1 MSMFGLKEVLNDTE
15 RLEKFTE
22 KLIELAEKWKYSH
35 TADRIEIIKE
45 IIDTLQVRGT
55 LTLLGIRKTEGSI
68 DEMPPCISDLLLI
81 FNEKSGPRG
90 SLSEGARALSKH
102 YHRGS
107 DRFWG
112 DCKGNDAKKNTF
124 ADEKVREIMRGAV
137 WLNLHLLP
145 HNVTIFEIRNNLGYG
160 ARWGADGA
168 QFRGF
173 LEPQME
179 DGHEKGWKH

>member
-1 MSMFGLKEVLNDTE
+1 MIQKGLKKFTE
-15 RLEKFTE
+15 RLIDLSEN
-22 KLIELAEKWKYSH
+22 WKY
-35 TADRIEIIKE
+35 ADNHGRSIIIKE
-45 IIDTLQVRGT
+45 IIDTLQVRGI

-68 DEMPPCISDLLLI
+68 DEMPPCVSMLLLT
-81 FNEKSGPRG
+81 FNERSGPRG
-90 SLSEGARALSKH
+90 TLSEGARALSKH

-107 DRFWG
+107 DKFWG
-112 DCKGNDAKKNTF
+112 DCKGNDAAKNKF
-124 ADEKVREIMRGAV
+124 AEEKVKEIMRGAV

-145 HNVTIFEIRNNLGYG
+145 HDVKIFEIRNPLGYG
-160 ARWGADGA
+160 ARWGADGK

>member
-1 MSMFGLKEVLNDTE
+1 MKNLVQEVVYLKVLELFQNIIIGDLIDFGVIVKEMM
-15 RLEKFTE
+15 
-22 KLIELAEKWKYSH
+22 
-35 TADRIEIIKE
+35 
-45 IIDTLQVRGT
+45 Q
-55 LTLLGIRKTEGSI
+55 
-68 DEMPPCISDLLLI
+68 
-81 FNEKSGPRG
+81 
-90 SLSEGARALSKH
+90 
-102 YHRGS
+102 
-107 DRFWG
+107 
-112 DCKGNDAKKNTF
+112 KKNTF

>member
-1 MSMFGLKEVLNDTE
+1 MIQKGLKKFTE
-15 RLEKFTE
+15 RLIDLSEN
-22 KLIELAEKWKYSH
+22 WKY
-35 TADRIEIIKE
+35 ADNHGRSIIIKE
-45 IIDTLQVRGT
+45 IIDTLQVRGI

-68 DEMPPCISDLLLI
+68 DEMPPCVSMLLLT
-81 FNEKSGPRG
+81 FNERSGPRG
-90 SLSEGARALSKH
+90 TLSEGARALSKH

-107 DRFWG
+107 DKFWG
-112 DCKGNDAKKNTF
+112 DCKGNDAAKNKF
-124 ADEKVREIMRGAV
+124 AEEKVKEIMRGAV

-145 HNVTIFEIRNNLGYG
+145 HSIKIFEVRNSVGYG
-160 ARWGADGA
+160 ARWGTDGK